1 MFFRLEEA
9 DELDNTGMIDATHDL
24 DLFED
29 VGALEERQDQLRLE
43 VHNRDVPE
51 RVEQGGQNC

>member
-43 VHNRDVPE
+43 VHNRDVP
-51 RVEQGGQNC
+51 G